1 MVMAKPDKLSHQEL
15 LERRKRI
22 PQRTQE
28 ILRKMISRR
37 FMELCNAPDGG
48 SRQPKRKA
56 KPYLPEI
63 WLEREPE
70 PEPEMQMGSGEADL

>member
-1 MVMAKPDKLSHQEL
+1 MAKPDKLSHQEL

-37 FMELCNAPDGG
+37 HTELCNTPDGG
-48 SRQPKRKA
+48 KRQPRRKT

-70 PEPEMQMGSGEADL
+70 PEMQMGSGKTDL